1 MSHDVYNAE
10 PYAVTSEETRVAG
23 KTHRCDAC
31 HEPITRG
38 HAYVRFFGVWD
49 GYAEAVKRCLR
60 CQKIF
65 EHLVERGREADT
77 YPAQRLDCGYTYG
90 EEWGEDPPEHIAAL
104 AFALPGEVTS

>member
-1 MSHDVYNAE
+1 MSHDVYDAE
-10 PYAVTSEETRVAG
+10 PYAVHDEERRVAG

-31 HEPITRG
+31 HDPITKG

-49 GYAEAVKRCLR
+49 GMAESVKRCLR

-65 EHLVERGREADT
+65 EHLVEKGRSSDMF
-77 YPAQRLDCGYTYG
+77 PAQRLDCGETYQDHWG
-90 EEWGEDPPEHIAAL
+90 EEPPDEIAAL